1 MSSTFD
7 PTSYRSDLN
16 RLSFS
21 DEQKAHMSARL
32 AETASDRTAE
42 AKEARENGT
51 GKILDLHGASAA
63 TSFGAT
69 HAL

>member
-21 DEQKAHMSARL
+21 DEQKAHMAARL
-32 AETASDRTAE
+32 AETASDRTAA
-42 AKEARENGT
+42 AKEARERNGQ
-51 GKILDLHGASAA
+51 DLGAARRRCRA
-63 TSFGAT
+63 
-69 HAL
+69 